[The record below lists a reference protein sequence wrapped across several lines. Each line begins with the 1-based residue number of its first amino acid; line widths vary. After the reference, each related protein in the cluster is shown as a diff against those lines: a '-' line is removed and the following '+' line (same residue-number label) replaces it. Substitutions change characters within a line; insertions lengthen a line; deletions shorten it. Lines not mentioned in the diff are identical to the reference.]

1 MKNIEDSL
9 RNLWGN
15 IKCIDIWT
23 IGVLEEEKEKGS
35 EKSSEEIIVESLNN
49 MGKKGNN

>member
-9 RNLWGN
+9 RNLWGK

-23 IGVLEEEKEKGS
+23 IGVLEEKRKGLR
-35 EKSSEEIIVESLNN
+35 KEIIVENLTN